1 MFLTSLLNFLE
12 NKKAPPKEKKHRA
25 MDDIRESIE
34 ELKYYK
40 EHIFKS
46 KSKK

>member
-1 MFLTSLLNFLE
+1 MVAFAD
-12 NKKAPPKEKKHRA
+12 NKKAPSKEKKHRA
-25 MDDIRESIE
+25 LDDIRESIM

-40 EHIFKS
+40 ENIFKT